1 MAEVTAAMGGVDG
14 HGIGI
19 ELLFEE
25 LERGVGRRSIDWG
38 EDRVGKGEHRG
49 RRGW

>member
-1 MAEVTAAMGGVDG
+1 MAEVPAATGGVDG
-14 HGIGI
+14 HGIDV

-38 EDRVGKGEHRG
+38 EDRLGKGEH
-49 RRGW
+49 

>member
-1 MAEVTAAMGGVDG
+1 MAEVTAATGGVNG
-14 HGIGI
+14 NGIGI

-49 RRGW
+49 QRGR